1 MKFCPECDN
10 LLYPKGNLLYCKT
23 CGKRYIKKEK
33 KIKEELKSIT
43 SKEKDN
49 KIQIVPNNDI
59 EKNSISSRISS
70 RVNKIKDKELYY
82 LHFFPY
88 EEFRK
93 QQEKIIRIIEL
104 KSYDKNIFLLVAP
117 NGTGKTIMALSGLLP
132 LTFKKNLK
140 IIYLCRTHSQNARV
154 IRELNKI
161 SNLLEMVNLNLK
173 INGLSIRGRNEMC
186 LNETLLTLKLNPK
199 ESMSVCA
206 DLRKN
211 RNCRYFLNLLKKRRD
226 LKKPT
231 EIAPEL
237 LNKPI
242 DAEELVNF
250 CKVAKFCPYF
260 LSKFLLEEMKVIVCN
275 YQWIFNPFIRDSFLD
290 FIGKEI
296 ENCILVIDECH
307 NIIDIATE
315 VNSSRITP
323 YLLRLC
329 LKDLEMYRAPSI
341 MQDFVKFL
349 LDHLNEKKEMLK
361 TNEKPIKPEKLLE
374 LIINELRVTDLN
386 GFQLLIKDLQEFS
399 NSIHE
404 ERLANGEIS
413 RDYCGSVSEFWQ
425 KWLDTFPLENY
436 FFSYNIKQ
444 TSRGRSISLEIIA
457 LDPREIT
464 IPILKSVYTCLNLSG
479 TVNPY
484 VYNNLMGLNE
494 CGKRYKGIIAD
505 SPFENKNIK
514 AIITEGVDTK
524 RKNRT
529 PTMFKK
535 MVRKIGSVISC
546 TPANI
551 GIFCASYKILNGLI
565 SNGLEQIVNDNNKR
579 LFVEQPRLSASEN
592 ALLVQSFKEIS
603 KSKGGVLLGVCGGRN
618 SEGEDYPGDFMNA
631 VIIGGFPFHLPTPRV
646 EAKIQYYDKVFNKQG
661 WNLAYLYPA
670 VQRANQASGRPI
682 RKISDKGAIVFMDS
696 RFKARYKWI
705 SEWIRKELEVV
716 PDIPNALIENLTRF
730 WNS

>member
-10 LLYPKGNLLYCKT
+10 LLYPKGKLLYCKT
-23 CGKRYIKKEK
+23 CGKNYIIKER
-33 KIKEELKSIT
+33 KIKEELKSIK

-49 KIQIVPNNDI
+49 KIQTVPNNDI
-59 EKNSISSRISS
+59 VKDSISNIISS
-70 RVNKIKDKELYY
+70 RVNKIKDKELNY

-93 QQEKIIRIIEL
+93 QQERIIRSIEL
-104 KSYDKNIFLLVAP
+104 KSYDKNIILLVAP

-211 RNCRYFLNLLKKRRD
+211 RNCRYFLNLLKKGRD

-242 DAEELVNF
+242 DAGELVNF

-260 LSKFLLEEMKVIVCN
+260 LGKFLLEEMKVIVCN

-290 FIGKEI
+290 FIGKKI

-307 NIIDIATE
+307 NIIDVATE

-349 LDHLNEKKEMLK
+349 LDHLNEKKEM
-361 TNEKPIKPEKLLE
+361 
-374 LIINELRVTDLN
+374 
-386 GFQLLIKDLQEFS
+386 
-399 NSIHE
+399 
-404 ERLANGEIS
+404 
-413 RDYCGSVSEFWQ
+413 
-425 KWLDTFPLENY
+425 
-436 FFSYNIKQ
+436 
-444 TSRGRSISLEIIA
+444 
-457 LDPREIT
+457 
-464 IPILKSVYTCLNLSG
+464 
-479 TVNPY
+479 
-484 VYNNLMGLNE
+484 
-494 CGKRYKGIIAD
+494 
-505 SPFENKNIK
+505 
-514 AIITEGVDTK
+514 
-524 RKNRT
+524 
-529 PTMFKK
+529 
-535 MVRKIGSVISC
+535 
-546 TPANI
+546 
-551 GIFCASYKILNGLI
+551 
-565 SNGLEQIVNDNNKR
+565 
-579 LFVEQPRLSASEN
+579 
-592 ALLVQSFKEIS
+592 
-603 KSKGGVLLGVCGGRN
+603 
-618 SEGEDYPGDFMNA
+618 
-631 VIIGGFPFHLPTPRV
+631 
-646 EAKIQYYDKVFNKQG
+646 
-661 WNLAYLYPA
+661 
-670 VQRANQASGRPI
+670 
-682 RKISDKGAIVFMDS
+682 
-696 RFKARYKWI
+696 
-705 SEWIRKELEVV
+705 
-716 PDIPNALIENLTRF
+716 
-730 WNS
+730 